1 MQTARAVLFPGARKV
16 DLETVEVPSPGEGQ
30 VLIQTRCTL
39 ISTGTELTAFGGE
52 FPPGSAWANYVRYP
66 WRPGYS
72 NVGVVVQ
79 TGPGVED
86 VGVGQRVVS
95 HGAHASLVLQNWSQV
110 QPVPEGV
117 SDEEAAFCTL
127 GVISLNGVRL
137 SRLQLGESAVVCGVG
152 LVGNLAVQLA
162 RKSGGWPVVA
172 LDLSEARLEMA
183 AAHGATHTLQGDA
196 GAAREGLLALNRGRL
211 ADVVFEVTGNPKV
224 IPGLF
229 RLARRLGRVILLGS
243 PRGKTEVD
251 FHDEVHTNG
260 LHVIGAHNS
269 THTPVETPYNVWTLQ
284 RDGELFLDLVAAG
297 EVRVNDLVT
306 ERFGWREAPA
316 AFEMLWKDRARS
328 MGVMLDWTG

>member
-1 MQTARAVLFPGARKV
+1 MPTARTVVFTDAKQVS
-16 DLETVEVPSPGEGQ
+16 LEEVELPPLGEGQ
-30 VLIQTRCTL
+30 VLIETRCSL
-39 ISTGTELTAFGGE
+39 ISTGTELTAFSGE

-72 NVGVVVQ
+72 NVGVVLE
-79 TGPGVED
+79 TGPGVD
-86 VGVGQRVVS
+86 GVQAGERVVS
-95 HGAHASLVLQNWSQV
+95 HGAHASLVIQSRGQV

-117 SDEEAAFCTL
+117 SDEEAAFCTV

-137 SRLQLGESAVVCGVG
+137 SRLQLGESVVVCGVG

-172 LDLSEARLEMA
+172 LDLSAGRLEVA
-183 AAHGATHTLQGDA
+183 ASHGATHVIEGDA
-196 GAAREGLLALNRGRL
+196 AAARDELLALNRERL

-229 RLARRLGRVILLGS
+229 KLARKLGRVILLGS

-284 RDGELFLDLVAAG
+284 RDRELFLDLVAAG
-297 EVRVNDLVT
+297 EVRVDDLVT
-306 ERFGWREAPA
+306 SRFSWREAPE
-316 AFEMLWKDRARS
+316 AFRMLWEDRARS
-328 MGVMLDWTG
+328 MGVMLDWTR